1 MTISLLCDKIQIF
14 ITKEDFVMEIIYVLA
29 ISLQVCGAL
38 ILLIHSFGNKQ
49 TEINNEII
57 NSVSTGEQQTQT
69 HVDNID
75 VSYKLKDI
83 YLNRVAFI
91 CLTFGYF
98 LGVFGEISTV
108 AKWVIALSVVII
120 SCLITVFFYFLC
132 EKLANKRQKLYK
144 DNYKKDYQNYL

>member
-1 MTISLLCDKIQIF
+1 
-14 ITKEDFVMEIIYVLA
+14 MEIIYVLA

-57 NSVSTGEQQTQT
+57 NSVSMGEQQTQI

-98 LGVFGEISTV
+98 LGVFGEISTA
-108 AKWVIALSVVII
+108 AKWVIALSVVI

-132 EKLANKRQKLYK
+132 EKLAN
-144 DNYKKDYQNYL
+144 NY